1 MEIETYYDM
10 YRLIK
15 KEHYLD
21 CLKEVQAKALAR
33 IRGQEKIR
41 IAFQSSC
48 LAEWVGDE
56 LVRKF
61 AANERFDVTVVIVW
75 QANTDFDK
83 EIPALIEHFELSG
96 LPYRLSDGSVKPGD
110 FDIVF
115 YTSPYMEI
123 LSHWLDR
130 DIPLST
136 LVCYI
141 PYGFYLADIQK
152 MQFNLFAHHICWK
165 NFTLAK
171 GYDIMAERYSDVGK
185 YGMVY
190 SGYPKLD
197 GLLDPACASRAS
209 WKIAGEDSVKKII
222 FAPHHSIAERP
233 YYATF
238 AENHRFF
245 LEYARQNQAN
255 TSWVFKPHPMLGL
268 SCVKNG
274 VFSSLEEYDAYCRA
288 WDALPNA
295 KVVTGE
301 YLAYFASSDAMIL
314 DSVSFMAE
322 YLYVHKPA
330 LFLTREGERFN
341 EFGEMIVS
349 VLYRAA
355 GTDYASVEHFLDV
368 LLESDPL
375 RETRENFFRQVLDYA
390 DDHGKSATQFIYD
403 DIVHAIGV

>member
-1 MEIETYYDM
+1 MEIKTYYDM

-96 LPYRLSDGSVKPGD
+96 LPYHLSDGSVKPGD

-197 GLLDPACASRAS
+197 GLFDPACASSAS
-209 WKIAGEDSVKKII
+209 WKVAGEGSVKKII

>member
-1 MEIETYYDM
+1 MKIETYYEM
-10 YRLIK
+10 YRLIRQ
-15 KEHYLD
+15 ECYLD
-21 CLKEVQAKALAR
+21 CLKEVQEKNLRR
-33 IRGQEKIR
+33 IRAQKKIR

-48 LAEWVGDE
+48 LAEWVGDA

-61 AANERFDVTVVIVW
+61 AENERFDVTVVIVW
-75 QANTDFDK
+75 QVNTDFDK
-83 EIPALIEHFELSG
+83 EIPALVEHFEQSG
-96 LPYRLSDGSVKPGD
+96 LPYCLSDGSVKPGD

-171 GYDIMAERYSDVGK
+171 GYDIMAERYSDIGA

-190 SGYPKLD
+190 AGYPKLD
-197 GLLDPACASRAS
+197 GLLDPACADRAA
-209 WKIAGEDSVKKII
+209 WKIAGKGPVKKII
-222 FAPHHSIAERP
+222 FAPHHSIAEKP

-238 AENHRFF
+238 AANHRFF
-245 LEYARQNQAN
+245 LAYARAHGED

-274 VFSSLEEYDAYCRA
+274 VFSSLDEYDAYCRA

-295 KVVTGE
+295 KVEMGE

-314 DSVSFMAE
+314 DSASFMAE

-341 EFGEMIVS
+341 EFGEMVAS
-349 VLYRAA
+349 LLYRAS
-355 GTDYASVEHFLDV
+355 GTDYAAIEHFLDV
-368 LLESDPL
+368 LIERDPMKDA
-375 RETRENFFRQVLDYA
+375 RENFFRQVLDYA
-390 DDHGKSATQFIYD
+390 AEHRKSATQFIYD
-403 DIVHAIGV
+403 DIVCSIGV